1 MENIFP
7 NSRCLSLS
15 VPGPHHDCQWKGQ
28 LGQVWEHLSGP
39 LSLLL
44 EYVEG
49 LGEDVADISK
59 ENVAIIY
66 KERESTPHISPVIVQ
81 D

>member
-1 MENIFP
+1 MKGP
-7 NSRCLSLS
+7 AR
-15 VPGPHHDCQWKGQ
+15 PGVGAP
-28 LGQVWEHLSGP
+28 LGP
-39 LSLLL
+39 LRLLL
-44 EYVEG
+44 EDVEG